1 MSEKYNAAL
10 GAYELIAKGK
20 EPLILGIG
28 TGSTTDQFTE
38 HFLPKLRKRING
50 VFSSSNRTTNL
61 LKSLGFR
68 VNDYDPEVDLDF
80 YVDGADEVDEN
91 LNLIKGG
98 GGAHTNEKK
107 LAKIAESFICIVDE
121 SKIVQTLGKFPLPI
135 EIDINQNDKVLFELK
150 KYSKTIVRRELLSD
164 NNNYIY
170 DLHDFK
176 ISDPK
181 KIETEILSI
190 TGVVDVGIFA
200 INKPQIVIV
209 GENSSYRLIES

>member
-1 MSEKYNAAL
+1 M
-10 GAYELIAKGK
+10 
-20 EPLILGIG
+20 
-28 TGSTTDQFTE
+28 
-38 HFLPKLRKRING
+38 
-50 VFSSSNRTTNL
+50 
-61 LKSLGFR
+61 
-68 VNDYDPEVDLDF
+68 
-80 YVDGADEVDEN
+80 
-91 LNLIKGG
+91 
-98 GGAHTNEKK
+98 
-107 LAKIAESFICIVDE
+107 
-121 SKIVQTLGKFPLPI
+121 
-135 EIDINQNDKVLFELK
+135 
-150 KYSKTIVRRELLSD
+150 SD

>member
-10 GAYELIAKGK
+10 GAYELISKG
-20 EPLILGIG
+20 EDQIILGIG
-28 TGSTTDQFTE
+28 TGSTTDLFTE
-38 HFLPKLRKRING
+38 HFLPKIRKRINS

-61 LKSLGFR
+61 LNNFGFQ
-68 VNDYDPEVDLDF
+68 VSDYD
-80 YVDGADEVDEN
+80 ADEVDEN

-135 EIDINQNDKVLFELK
+135 EIDINQNEKALFELK
-150 KYSKTIVRRELLSD
+150 KYSKNIVRRELLSD

-176 ISDPK
+176 IIDPNK
-181 KIETEILSI
+181 TETEILSI
-190 TGVVDVGIFA
+190 TGVIDVGIFA
-200 INKPQIVIV
+200 INKPRIVIV

>member
-28 TGSTTDQFTE
+28 TGSTADQFTE
-38 HFLPKLRKRING
+38 HFLPKLRKRINE
-50 VFSSSNRTTNL
+50 VFSSS
-61 LKSLGFR
+61 
-68 VNDYDPEVDLDF
+68 
-80 YVDGADEVDEN
+80 
-91 LNLIKGG
+91 
-98 GGAHTNEKK
+98 
-107 LAKIAESFICIVDE
+107 VDE
-121 SKIVQTLGKFPLPI
+121 SKIVKTLGKFPLPI